1 MFQQM
6 KAGVW
11 GGEGGVG
18 DGSLLCVR
26 DSAADPDPEHL

>member
-11 GGEGGVG
+11 GEGDVG
-18 DGSLLCVR
+18 DGSLLCLR
-26 DSAADPDPEHL
+26 DSVPDPDPEHL